1 MAANSSLM
9 NTADAIEPLSF
20 ASNDSDSG
28 YDEKSLSTASIASS
42 IYDYEQ
48 ENGRTYHAYNAGKYA
63 LPNDEGEQ
71 ERMDRMPSRVSLLY
85 LTDAS
90 ALTSMLSQ
98 PPTNSQQQA
107 LLGPY
112 RTANINPRR
121 RHRHRYLGH
130 GRC

>member
-9 NTADAIEPLSF
+9 NTADAIEPLSS

-28 YDEKSLSTASIASS
+28 YDEESLSTASIASS
-42 IYDYEQ
+42 IYNYEQ
-48 ENGRTYHAYNAGKYA
+48 ENGRTYHAYKAGKYA
-63 LPNDEGEQ
+63 LPNDEGEK
-71 ERMDRMPSRVSLLY
+71 ERMDRMPARAPLLC
-85 LTDAS
+85 LTDAP

-112 RTANINPRR
+112 RTANIYPRR
-121 RHRHRYLGH
+121 RHRHGDLGH

>member
-20 ASNDSDSG
+20 ASNDSDSDSG

-71 ERMDRMPSRVSLLY
+71 ERMDRMPSQVSLSLP
-85 LTDAS
+85 D
-90 ALTSMLSQ
+90 
-98 PPTNSQQQA
+98 
-107 LLGPY
+107 
-112 RTANINPRR
+112 
-121 RHRHRYLGH
+121 
-130 GRC
+130 

>member
-9 NTADAIEPLSF
+9 ITADAIEPLSF

-85 LTDAS
+85 LTDAP
-90 ALTSMLSQ
+90 AFT
-98 PPTNSQQQA
+98 
-107 LLGPY
+107 
-112 RTANINPRR
+112 
-121 RHRHRYLGH
+121 
-130 GRC
+130 